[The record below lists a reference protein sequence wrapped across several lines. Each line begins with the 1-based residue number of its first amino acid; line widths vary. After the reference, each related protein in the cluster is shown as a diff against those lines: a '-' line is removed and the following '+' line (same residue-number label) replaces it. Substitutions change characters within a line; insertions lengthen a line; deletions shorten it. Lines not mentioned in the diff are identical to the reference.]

1 MGENQIT
8 MKSVQELLQM
18 KFFIPQYQRGYR
30 WTTQQVQDLLDDV
43 SKEKTK
49 GEFYCLQPLVV
60 REMTAEDKA
69 RTSLSLEGV
78 WYEVIDGQQ
87 RLTTIYLILL
97 SLRDVEPPRELYQ
110 LKYQR
115 SPNNDSD
122 FFLNVDKLTAVNDS
136 SVDYYH
142 LSTAYLFI
150 KRWIEENEEDKED
163 KERLAQTLLQRVR
176 FIWYESVDENPIK
189 VFTRLNV
196 GKIALT
202 SAELIKALMLN
213 RRNFGDEER
222 LMRLRQQEIAS
233 EWDRIEA
240 MLQREDLWLFLCDIG
255 YTKPTRIDFI
265 FDLICSQNKLKL
277 GEELL
282 KSIGTDEYKT
292 FRYFDAYFRGGEASI
307 EECWKV
313 VKLYYQTF
321 IEWYEDLELYHYVGF
336 LRAVGSHS
344 VEALVKKWI
353 EAIDK
358 RSFVA
363 YLKQE
368 VAERLKKCPP
378 LNHQYDADGA
388 DKGKCRPLLLFHNI
402 QTVINQ
408 NRQVTNHYQLGLFYK
423 FPFHLYKLENW
434 DVEHIN
440 PSMDNSED
448 DERTR
453 SEWLANVYQ
462 GVPEEIQ
469 EEIRAYAEDEVGDK
483 KSLFEAIKAKVS
495 LAEGWSQEEKN
506 QIGNYVLLDSST
518 NRSYGN
524 AIFSAKRRII
534 MAKDRGLLLSL
545 PKIGRGGTL
554 TLGDMIGQKAKSA
567 FIPPCTKQV
576 FMKYYSPV
584 QGESNYWTKDIDAK
598 AYTDD
603 IQSCID
609 ELNKGNED
617 DE

>member
-1 MGENQIT
+1 M
-8 MKSVQELLQM
+8 
-18 KFFIPQYQRGYR
+18 
-30 WTTQQVQDLLDDV
+30 
-43 SKEKTK
+43 
-49 GEFYCLQPLVV
+49 
-60 REMTAEDKA
+60 
-69 RTSLSLEGV
+69 
-78 WYEVIDGQQ
+78 
-87 RLTTIYLILL
+87 
-97 SLRDVEPPRELYQ
+97 
-110 LKYQR
+110 
-115 SPNNDSD
+115 
-122 FFLNVDKLTAVNDS
+122 
-136 SVDYYH
+136 
-142 LSTAYLFI
+142 
-150 KRWIEENEEDKED
+150 
-163 KERLAQTLLQRVR
+163 
-176 FIWYESVDENPIK
+176 
-189 VFTRLNV
+189 
-196 GKIALT
+196 
-202 SAELIKALMLN
+202 
-213 RRNFGDEER
+213 
-222 LMRLRQQEIAS
+222 
-233 EWDRIEA
+233 
-240 MLQREDLWLFLCDIG
+240 
-255 YTKPTRIDFI
+255 
-265 FDLICSQNKLKL
+265 
-277 GEELL
+277 
-282 KSIGTDEYKT
+282 
-292 FRYFDAYFRGGEASI
+292 
-307 EECWKV
+307 
-313 VKLYYQTF
+313 
-321 IEWYEDLELYHYVGF
+321 
-336 LRAVGSHS
+336 RAVGSHS
-344 VEALVKKWI
+344 VEALVEKWI

-378 LNHQYDADGA
+378 LDHQYDADGA

-440 PSMDNSED
+440 PSTDNSED